1 MNEKERISAFRRAK
15 KEYLN
20 FLATVLWQLSDSR
33 ERFVQSMHCALFGLW
48 RQVDQVTGPET
59 FRVLYHIALSANALA
74 WRETLPTAK
83 TPPASRHAQTHAE
96 IGQAVRKA
104 IAELPL
110 EQSETVAMRY
120 IGGKNVVEIAV
131 TLGVTRGE
139 AECHINQAV
148 ETLKRKVAG

>member
-1 MNEKERISAFRRAK
+1 MNEQERISAFRQAK
-15 KEYLN
+15 KEYLD
-20 FLATVLWQLSDSR
+20 FLTRVLWQLSDSR

-48 RQVDQVTGPET
+48 RQVDKVTGPET
-59 FRVLYHIALSANALA
+59 FKVLYHIALSANALA
-74 WRETLPTAK
+74 WRETLPTAQA
-83 TPPASRHAQTHAE
+83 PPTSRHAQTHKE

-120 IGGKNVVEIAV
+120 IGGKNVREIAS
-131 TLGVTRGE
+131 TLGLSKDE
-139 AECHINQAV
+139 AERHINQAV